1 MLVTDFDYILPE
13 ELIAQSPAN
22 ERDKSRLMVLP
33 RDADNTENRIFSDL
47 PGYLKAGDV
56 MVVNDAKV
64 VPSRLTGTKATGGR
78 VEALVVRKTGEGM
91 YEALVK
97 GRVSAGAEIEF
108 SGGLGA
114 RILEDLGGGRKVIL
128 FHGASDEAV
137 RKAASMPLPP
147 YIDNSGRDD
156 VRDRERYQTVYAS
169 EPGAVAAPTAGL
181 HFTEALLERIRERGV
196 SVVRVTLH
204 VGPGTFLPVRE
215 EVVERHKME
224 YEEYS
229 VPDET
234 AEAVNRALNENRRV
248 IAVGTTSARTLESAF
263 RDGGLKPGS
272 GSTGLFIYPGYEFKA
287 VRAIITNFH
296 LPKST
301 LLMLICA
308 FAGKERIFK
317 AYREAVSEG
326 YRFYSYGDAMFIM

>member
-13 ELIAQSPAN
+13 ELIAQSPAK

-33 RDADNTENRIFSDL
+33 RAGGNIEHGTFSDL
-47 PGYLKAGDV
+47 PEYFVAGDV

-64 VPSRLTGTKATGGR
+64 VPSRLTGTKATGGGI
-78 VEALVVRKTGEGM
+78 EALIVRKTGEGM
-91 YEALVK
+91 YEALVR
-97 GRVSAGAEIEF
+97 GRVSPGAEIWF

-114 RILEDLGGGRKVIL
+114 RVLEDLGGGRKVI
-128 FHGASDEAV
+128 FFDGITEEAI

-147 YIDNSGRDD
+147 YIDKSGRDD
-156 VRDRERYQTVYAS
+156 IRDRERYQTIYAS

-181 HFTEALLERIRERGV
+181 HFTEALLGRIREKGV

-215 EVVERHKME
+215 EVVERHEME
-224 YEEYS
+224 NEEYS
-229 VPDET
+229 VPEET
-234 AEAVNRALNENRRV
+234 ADAVNRALSEGRRV

-263 RDGGLKPGS
+263 RDGGLKAGK

-287 VRAIITNFH
+287 VRAMITNFH

-301 LLMLICA
+301 LLMIVCA
-308 FAGKERIFK
+308 LAGKDRIFS
-317 AYREAVSEG
+317 AYREAVSRG
-326 YRFYSYGDAMFIM
+326 YRFYSYGDAMFIA

>member
-13 ELIAQSPAN
+13 ELIAQSPAR

-33 RDADNTENRIFSDL
+33 RAGGNIEHRIFSDL

-64 VPSRLTGTKATGGR
+64 VPSRLTGAKSTGGR
-78 VEALVVRKTGEGM
+78 IEALITKRTGEGR
-91 YEALVK
+91 YEALVR
-97 GRVSAGAEIEF
+97 GRAPAGTEIEF

-128 FHGASDEAV
+128 FDGASDEAV
-137 RKAASMPLPP
+137 RRAASMPLPP
-147 YIDNSGRDD
+147 YIGKSGLDD
-156 VRDRERYQTVYAS
+156 ARDRERYQTVYAS

-181 HFTEALLERIRERGV
+181 HFTEALLERIREKGV
-196 SVVRVTLH
+196 SSVRVTLY

-215 EVVERHKME
+215 EVVERHEME
-224 YEEYS
+224 NEEYF
-229 VPDET
+229 VPEET
-234 AEAVNRALNENRRV
+234 AETVNRALSEGRRV

-263 RDGGLKPGS
+263 RDGWLKAGK
-272 GSTGLFIYPGYEFKA
+272 GNTGLFIYPGYEFKA

-308 FAGKERIFK
+308 FAGKDRIFS
-317 AYREAVSEG
+317 AYREAVSES
-326 YRFYSYGDAMFIM
+326 YRFYSYGDAMFIA